1 MSNDAYSLVEGLLEY
16 CGIEGDGFREDGR
29 LLMTVDSEM
38 AIFIVVEDGLIHL
51 SAVLD
56 EAPDQPDLYLRLL
69 TENFKNVGDPQYYR
83 YAVEPESK
91 SLIICLSLHSA
102 RLTQAKFI
110 DYFKLLLEH
119 IDRWTRALYLGNA
132 DFMAPEPQ
140 DAPAPDQPGQAEQD
154 HAFLRI

>member
-29 LLMTVDSEM
+29 LLLTVDAEM

-56 EAPDQPDLYLRLL
+56 EAPEQPSLYLRLL

-83 YAVEPESK
+83 YAVEPESN
-91 SLIICLSLHSA
+91 SLIMCLSLNA
-102 RLTQAKFI
+102 AQLAQAKFI
-110 DYFKLLLEH
+110 DYFKLFLER
-119 IDRWTRALYLGNA
+119 IDQWTRALYLTNV
-132 DFMAPEPQ
+132 DFMALDLHDPASPAQPEQ
-140 DAPAPDQPGQAEQD
+140 TQQGPA
-154 HAFLRI
+154 FVRI